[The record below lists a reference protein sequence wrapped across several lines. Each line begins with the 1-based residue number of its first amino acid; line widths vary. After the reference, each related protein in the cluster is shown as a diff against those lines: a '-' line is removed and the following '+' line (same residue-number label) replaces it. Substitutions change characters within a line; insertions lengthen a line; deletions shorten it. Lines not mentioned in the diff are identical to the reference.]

1 VAGRHSPAGGQARER
16 VRAAIRDVHSTFP
29 DISSTIE
36 DFAEHGD
43 KIWVPV
49 RARGTASGPFFGP
62 AQRRM
67 AQPEL
72 HQASTSHQ

>member
-1 VAGRHSPAGGQARER
+1 VAGRHSPAGQQAREH

-29 DISSTIE
+29 DISFTIE
-36 DFAEHGD
+36 DFAGHGD

-49 RARGTASGPFFGP
+49 RARGTASGPFFGL
-62 AQRRM
+62 AQQRV

-72 HQASTSHQ
+72 HRALTSHQ

>member
-1 VAGRHSPAGGQARER
+1 
-16 VRAAIRDVHSTFP
+16 VHSTFP